1 MWCLDVRVKKETA
14 PTMEAVWLMPPRH
27 LLTCASVS
35 KTGVDFDAK
44 LKNLRKGEPFHVSI
58 SDIGTGRKNPCTYK
72 RTDLRKQVTTDELL
86 ENNRT
91 AKEGKCERTKGRTE

>member
-35 KTGVDFDAK
+35 ELGLDFDAK
-44 LKNLRKGEPFHVSI
+44 LKNLRKGEPLHVSI
-58 SDIGTGRKNPCTYK
+58 SDIANERKNPGTYK
-72 RTDLRKQVTTDELL
+72 RTDLRKQVTTNELL

-91 AKEGKCERTKGRTE
+91 TNGGRSQRAKGRTE

>member
-35 KTGVDFDAK
+35 DLGVDFDAK
-44 LKNLRKGEPFHVSI
+44 LKILRKSDSFQVSI
-58 SDIGTGRKNPCTYK
+58 SDIGNKRKNAGTYK

-86 ENNRT
+86 EYNRT
-91 AKEGKCERTKGRTE
+91 TKGGKCERGKGRTE

>member
-35 KTGVDFDAK
+35 ELGVDFDAK
-44 LKNLRKGEPFHVSI
+44 LKNLRKGEPLHVSI
-58 SDIGTGRKNPCTYK
+58 SDIANERKNAGTYK
-72 RTDLRKQVTTDELL
+72 RTDLRKQVTTNELL
-86 ENNRT
+86 EKNRT
-91 AKEGKCERTKGRTE
+91 TNGGKSQRAKGRTE